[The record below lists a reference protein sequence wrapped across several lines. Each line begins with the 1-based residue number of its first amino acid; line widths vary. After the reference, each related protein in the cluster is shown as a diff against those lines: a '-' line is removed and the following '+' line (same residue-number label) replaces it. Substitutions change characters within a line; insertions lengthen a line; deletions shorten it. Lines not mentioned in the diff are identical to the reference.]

1 VVANPLA
8 DAYRLG
14 VLGFGILGPIEAV
27 YDGAPLQLGGPR
39 RRSTLA
45 LLLLN
50 ANRVVSIDPLADA
63 LYAGRPPVTAVTQV
77 HRQVSELRKVLGP
90 EAIRTQDSGYVI
102 NVPRGQLDLFRF
114 EQLVSDAAEA
124 MSRSD
129 ATRAAGLLKD
139 ALALWRGDALGDLG
153 GEEPFVSHTRRL
165 EELRLATQE
174 RLAEAELALGR
185 HAEVAAELERLVAGH
200 PLRES
205 LRALQMLALY
215 RSGRQAEALEVFR
228 RARTELVDQFGIEP
242 GSALRAM
249 ERAILRQDSTL
260 ELQLEPSGT
269 DEPQAILLVAS
280 RDEAFDELVPFA
292 QPLAASRELIL
303 ARLTAEED
311 ELASAT
317 AVAKAHCRRISDG
330 ARAAVFTSSDWVDD
344 TTRLADSYAAQL
356 VLVDA
361 AERIDRKHLPD
372 ELAALLDRSTADVG
386 IVVGAPRVSGEI
398 FVPFG
403 GGEHDWAALELATW
417 LAAAAGTELVL
428 VGTHSDPHSGRRDA
442 SRLLAHAGLAAQR
455 LAGIP
460 TRPLLAPPSP
470 DGLRNAVAPACAVII
485 GLAEGWR
492 STGIGDARRALVAAG
507 APLVIVHRGPRP
519 GGLAPKESR
528 TRFSWTLDYL
538 QAGSPEVMKF
548 A

>member
-1 VVANPLA
+1 VVANLLA

-27 YDGAPLQLGGPR
+27 YDGARLQLGGPR

-50 ANRVVSIDPLADA
+50 ANRVVSIDLLADA

-77 HRQVSELRKVLGP
+77 HRQVSELRKVLGS
-90 EAIRTQDSGYVI
+90 EAIRTQASGYVI
-102 NVPRGQLDLFRF
+102 NVARGQLDLFRF

-129 ATRAAGLLKD
+129 ATRAATLLKD
-139 ALALWRGDALGDLG
+139 ALALWRGDPLGDLG

-185 HAEVAAELERLVAGH
+185 HAGVAAELEPLVAGH

-215 RSGRQAEALEVFR
+215 RSGRQAEALDVFR
-228 RARTELVDQFGIEP
+228 RTRNELVDQFGIEP

-249 ERAILRQDSTL
+249 ERAILRQDSAL
-260 ELQLEPSGT
+260 ELEPSGT

-280 RDEAFDELVPFA
+280 RDDAFDELLPFA

-311 ELASAT
+311 ELASA
-317 AVAKAHCRRISDG
+317 AAAAKAQCRRLSEG
-330 ARAAVFTSSDWVDD
+330 ARTAVFTSSDWVDD
-344 TTRLADSYAAQL
+344 ATRLADSYAAQL

-361 AERIDRKHLPD
+361 AERIDRKRLPG
-372 ELAALLDRSTADVG
+372 ELAALLDRSAADVG

-428 VGTHSDPHSGRRDA
+428 VGTHSDRHSGRRDA

-470 DGLRNAVAPACAVII
+470 DGLLNAVDLACAVII

-519 GGLAPKESR
+519 GGLAPKGSR

>member
-8 DAYRLG
+8 DAYLLG
-14 VLGFGILGPIEAV
+14 VLRFGILGPIEV
-27 YDGAPLQLGGPR
+27 VQDGGLLQLGGPR
-39 RRSTLA
+39 QRSTLA

-50 ANRVVSIDPLADA
+50 ANRVVSIDQLADA
-63 LYAGRPPVTAVTQV
+63 LYAGRPPATAVTQV
-77 HRQVSELRKVLGP
+77 HRQISELRKVLGS
-90 EAIRTQDSGYVI
+90 EAIRTQSSGYVI
-102 NVPRGQLDLFRF
+102 NVQRGQLDLSRF
-114 EQLVSDAAEA
+114 EELVSAAVEA
-124 MSRSD
+124 MSRPD
-129 ATRAAGLLKD
+129 PARAAALLKD
-139 ALALWRGDALGDLG
+139 ALALWRGDALGDLRD
-153 GEEPFVSHTRRL
+153 EEPFVSHTRRL
-165 EELRLATQE
+165 EELQLATQE

-185 HAEVAAELERLVAGH
+185 HPEVAAELERLVAAH

-215 RSGRQAEALEVFR
+215 RSGRQAEALDIFR
-228 RARTELVDQFGIEP
+228 RVRTELVDQFGIEP

-249 ERAILRQDSTL
+249 ERAILRQDPAL
-260 ELQLEPSGT
+260 ELELSGR
-269 DEPQAILLVAS
+269 DEPQAIVLVAS
-280 RDEAFDELVPFA
+280 RDDAFDELVAFV

-303 ARLTAEED
+303 ARLTADED
-311 ELASAT
+311 ELARAAASAN
-317 AVAKAHCRRISDG
+317 AHCRRFPDNG
-330 ARAAVFTSSDWVDD
+330 RTAVFTSNDWVDD
-344 TTRLADSYAAQL
+344 ATRLADSYTAQL

-361 AERIDRKHLPD
+361 AEGIDGRHVPD
-372 ELAALLDRSTADVG
+372 ELAALLERSAADVG
-386 IVVGAPRVSGEI
+386 IVIGAPRVSGEI

-428 VGTHSDPHSGRRDA
+428 VGTHSERQSGRRDA

-470 DGLRNAVAPACAVII
+470 VGLRNAVDPACAVII

-528 TRFSWTLDYL
+528 THFSWTLDYL